1 MPPAMGQARQ
11 PRALQ
16 SVAHELD
23 DIVPVVKIALAQ
35 LNLTLGD
42 LAGNAARIV
51 GAARSAQAAGASLL
65 VIRDA
70 HVIETGQL
78 PAIHEDPFDRLLIA
92 QARLEGLMAVS
103 ADAHWPAYDLHLHR
117 A

>member
-1 MPPAMGQARQ
+1 MRLLLDTQILIWWLLDHPRLGQ
-11 PRALQ
+11 PTRALMASYPCLV
-16 SVAHELD
+16 SV
-23 DIVPVVKIALAQ
+23 I
-35 LNLTLGD
+35 
-42 LAGNAARIV
+42 
-51 GAARSAQAAGASLL
+51 S
-65 VIRDA
+65 DA

-78 PAIHEDPFDRLLIA
+78 PAIHEDPVDRLLID

>member
-1 MPPAMGQARQ
+1 MRLLLDTQILIWWLLDNPRLGQ
-11 PRALQ
+11 PTRALMASHPCLV
-16 SVAHELD
+16 SV
-23 DIVPVVKIALAQ
+23 I
-35 LNLTLGD
+35 
-42 LAGNAARIV
+42 
-51 GAARSAQAAGASLL
+51 S
-65 VIRDA
+65 DA